1 MTVYIDVLFLINFII
16 NMPVLY
22 LTGKIA
28 RLSPSNGRI
37 VFGALCGALYGV
49 FMFFPRLSFIYGA
62 MAKVL
67 FSLFV
72 VAITFR
78 VRGVRLYIKTV
89 GVFYLVTFC
98 LGGGV
103 MALFYFTGMGQS
115 TGALIKN
122 GILYMNL
129 PPGVLFASV
138 GICYVILRIIW
149 GILQNRMA
157 QEAMH
162 RKVGIFWNG
171 KEVWLDALLDT
182 GNALSEPFSGAPV
195 IVAEMEQLLPVL
207 PAALRFAIDEDG
219 EARMETIEDEAVRS
233 RIRMIPFSSLGK
245 EHGMLIG
252 FRPDGAVL
260 LENEALKDAGEV
272 VVAIYTRRL
281 AKDRSFGALL
291 PPGILGGNDL

>member
-1 MTVYIDVLFLINFII
+1 MTVYIDVLFFINFII
-16 NMPVLY
+16 NLPVLY

-28 RLSPSNGRI
+28 RITITNARLL
-37 VFGALCGALYGV
+37 FGAACGALYAV

-72 VAITFR
+72 VAITFC

-98 LGGGV
+98 LGGSV

-129 PPGVLFASV
+129 PSGLLFLSV
-138 GICYVILRIIW
+138 GVCYIIIRIIW
-149 GILQNRMA
+149 GVLESRMA
-157 QEAMH
+157 QENMY

-182 GNALSEPFSGAPV
+182 GNALSEPLSGAPV
-195 IVAEMEQLLPVL
+195 IVAELEGLMPILPPSL
-207 PAALRFAIDEDG
+207 ENAFLDETV
-219 EARMETIEDEAVRS
+219 RIENISDEAVRG

-252 FRPDGAVL
+252 FRPDSTLV

-272 VVAIYTRRL
+272 VIGIYTKHL
-281 AKDRSFGALL
+281 SKDRSFCALL
-291 PPGILGGNDL
+291 PPRLASGGIL

>member
-1 MTVYIDVLFLINFII
+1 MTVYIDVLFFINFII

-28 RLSPSNGRI
+28 RLSPPAWRI
-37 VFGALCGALYGV
+37 VLGAVCGALYAV
-49 FMFFPRLSFIYGA
+49 FMFFPRLSFGYGA

-72 VAITFR
+72 VAITFC

-129 PPGVLFASV
+129 PLGILLLSV
-138 GICYVILRIIW
+138 AVCYGILRIIW
-149 GILQNRMA
+149 SVLQSRMA
-157 QEAMH
+157 QESMY
-162 RKVGIFWNG
+162 RKIGIFWNG

-182 GNALSEPFSGAPV
+182 GNALCEPLSGAPV
-195 IVAEMEQLLPVL
+195 IVAELERLIPILP
-207 PAALRFAIDEDG
+207 PALE
-219 EARMETIEDEAVRS
+219 EAFLEETVKIESISDEAVRG
-233 RIRMIPFSSLGK
+233 RIRIIPFSSLGK

-252 FRPDGAVL
+252 FRPDSAVL

-272 VVAIYTRRL
+272 VVGIYTKAL
-281 AKDRSFGALL
+281 AKDRSFCALL
-291 PPGILGGNDL
+291 PPQIAHGKDY